1 MVHSPLWCSD
11 ILAPGALARSRG
23 ELHTQV
29 GLTCYLMCSAAY
41 LCRVVVLSIAQMRK
55 VRRGLGEG
63 QRPAQPICL
72 IMAELESEPRFF

>member
-1 MVHSPLWCSD
+1 
-11 ILAPGALARSRG
+11 
-23 ELHTQV
+23 
-29 GLTCYLMCSAAY
+29 MCSVAY
-41 LCRVVVLSIAQMRK
+41 ICRVVVLSIAQMRK